1 MSNHPT
7 AFAGSIPDALRD
19 AVLAKLP
26 GAVVEVSGGDGHYS
40 LRVVS
45 AAFAGKG
52 TLERHRLVLGAVA
65 HLMQGD
71 RAPVHAIDQLVTRD
85 A

>member
-1 MSNHPT
+1 MSHHPT
-7 AFAGSIPDALRD
+7 DFAGPIPDALRD

-26 GAVVEVSGGDGHYS
+26 GASVEVSGGDGHYS

-45 AAFAGKG
+45 SAFAGKG
-52 TLERHRLVLGAVA
+52 TLECHRLVYAA
-65 HLMQGD
+65 IEPLMRGD
-71 RAPVHAIDQLVTRD
+71 RAPVHAIDQLVTRG